1 MPPWRGRSLGG
12 VLVDPAPLDRLFECG
27 GQDGMRPADGV
38 IGQALGQVAIE
49 RVQFPGRQLSERQR
63 PWKPRRR
70 VPVLSMVD

>member
-1 MPPWRGRSLGG
+1 
-12 VLVDPAPLDRLFECG
+12 
-27 GQDGMRPADGV
+27 MRPADGV